1 MVAEFATDLIEK
13 RLGLDHQARLALST
27 PASDRGLSQL
37 GRRAVVIGA
46 GIGGLAAAGAL
57 AKYFDRV
64 DILERDG
71 LPVSAGS
78 RSGTP
83 QDRHPH
89 GLLCGGLQALVQIFP
104 GFKSDLAAAGA
115 IPVSFMRDVQFERPD
130 VGALPKRDF
139 GISVLCATRPLIEL
153 VLRRRAE
160 AISNITLR
168 PASRVIGIVPG
179 AGGAGVRGVQFF
191 HGSGRF
197 ETLDADMVVDASG
210 RGAPTLTLLDALCWD
225 RPQITEIGV
234 DITYATAVVEIP
246 PNVTTEW
253 KAVLTLPDPP
263 HLALHAIIVPTENG
277 RWITAIADHHAT
289 AGIET
294 WDAFL
299 EASRALITPTV
310 YNALRYAEPPVGIR
324 HYRFPVSTW
333 RHFER
338 LPRLPR
344 GVLPVADAFC
354 RFNPI
359 HGQGMSSAAKQA
371 LLLQDVLCR
380 AAADPD
386 PIAAVQAGFMAE
398 VASVLETPWIMS
410 TSADLAFPQTRG
422 QRPDNFAEAREFE
435 AALFRAAVADPV
447 VHRAMTEVAQL
458 LQSHH
463 RLQEPDI
470 IRRIEAASV
479 MQAAA

>member
-1 MVAEFATDLIEK
+1 MADLIEN
-13 RLGLDHQARLALST
+13 RLSLSEQE
-27 PASDRGLSQL
+27 PAVSSNREESRTSYKL
-37 GRRAVVIGA
+37 GRRAIVVGA
-46 GIGGLAAAGAL
+46 GIGGLSAAGAL
-57 AKYFDRV
+57 AKSFDQV
-64 DILERDG
+64 DVLERDD
-71 LPVSAGS
+71 LATSARS

-89 GLLCGGLQALVQIFP
+89 GLLAGGLRALDRIFP
-104 GFKSDLAAAGA
+104 DFNRDLAAAGA
-115 IPVSFMRDVQFERPD
+115 VPVTFARDVQFERPD
-130 VGALPKRDF
+130 VGVLPKRDF

-160 AISNITLR
+160 AVANITLR
-168 PASRVIGIVPG
+168 PASRVIGIVP
-179 AGGAGVRGVQFF
+179 ATGGAGVRGVQFVN
-191 HGSGRF
+191 GSGRF
-197 ETLDADMVVDASG
+197 ETLDADLVVDASG

-225 RPQITEIGV
+225 RPQMTEIGV

-246 PNVTTEW
+246 PDATADW

-263 HLALHAIIVPTENG
+263 HLALHAIIVPTEDG
-277 RWITAIADHHAT
+277 RWITAIADHSAT
-289 AGIET
+289 AWTET
-294 WDAFL
+294 WDAYL
-299 EASRALITPTV
+299 EASRSLVTPTL
-310 YNALRYAEPPVGIR
+310 YNALRHAEPSEGIR

-333 RHFER
+333 KHFER

-359 HGQGMSSAAKQA
+359 HGQGMSSAGKQA
-371 LLLQDVLCR
+371 LLLQDVLYG

-386 PIAAVQAGFMAE
+386 PIAAVQEGFMAE

-422 QRPDNFAEAREFE
+422 QRPDNFAEARQFE

-447 VHRAMTEVAQL
+447 VHRAMIEVAQL
-458 LQSHH
+458 LQPHQ
-463 RLQEPDI
+463 RLHEPDI
-470 IRRIEAASV
+470 ARRIEAVPAR
-479 MQAAA
+479 AAA